1 MSRLRELMEEL
12 CPNGVEY
19 VPLWSVTIW
28 DKKFNAV
35 ERDKQPIVENYRYL
49 LANDLFLMEVDKG
62 DVFLLSTGERTGW
75 TTEELAG
82 EYLKE
87 GEVVSIP
94 WGKSRDVTDCIKYY
108 KGKFVTADNR
118 IATSNDI
125 TKLSNRYLYYWMM
138 SQGKVIDTFY
148 RGSGIKHPDMAKVLN
163 MQIPI
168 PPLAI
173 QNEIVKLLDNF
184 TELTAELTAELTLRK
199 KQYNFYRDS
208 LLNFV
213 RVDDTIVQTDR
224 QTDRQLQRISKFGLW
239 RKTHHI
245 EWKSLRDVSVRISSG
260 GTPRKTNSA
269 YYNGGTIPWLRTQ
282 EVEFNYIEKVSSFIT
297 EEGLRNSSAKWI
309 PAHCVI
315 VAISGATAGRSAV
328 NNIPVTTNQHCCNIE
343 VNEEMV
349 EYKYV
354 FYWVKSQY
362 EKLKGLGRG
371 ARADLSAEIIANYP
385 IPVPTLE
392 VQQKIVSILDRF
404 DTLCN
409 DLTSGLPAEIAARK
423 KQYEHYRDRLLTF
436 PRSNG

>member
-12 CPNGVEY
+12 CPDGVEY

-49 LANDLFLMEVDKG
+49 LANDLFLMEVGKG

-75 TTEELAG
+75 TTKELAG

-138 SQGKVIDTFY
+138 SQGKLIDTFY

-173 QNEIVKLLDNF
+173 QNEIVKLLDDF
-184 TELTAELTAELTLRK
+184 TELTAELTEQLMTELTLRK

-213 RVDDTIVQTDR
+213 RMDDTIVQTDR
-224 QTDRQLQRISKFGLW
+224 QTDRQTSSKN
-239 RKTHHI
+239 K
-245 EWKSLRDVSVRISSG
+245 
-260 GTPRKTNSA
+260 
-269 YYNGGTIPWLRTQ
+269 
-282 EVEFNYIEKVSSFIT
+282 
-297 EEGLRNSSAKWI
+297 
-309 PAHCVI
+309 
-315 VAISGATAGRSAV
+315 
-328 NNIPVTTNQHCCNIE
+328 
-343 VNEEMV
+343 
-349 EYKYV
+349 
-354 FYWVKSQY
+354 
-362 EKLKGLGRG
+362 
-371 ARADLSAEIIANYP
+371 
-385 IPVPTLE
+385 
-392 VQQKIVSILDRF
+392 
-404 DTLCN
+404 
-409 DLTSGLPAEIAARK
+409 
-423 KQYEHYRDRLLTF
+423 
-436 PRSNG
+436 

>member
-1 MSRLRELMEEL
+1 MSRLRELMEEF
-12 CPNGVEY
+12 CPGGVEY
-19 VPLWSVTIW
+19 KKLGEIAEIIRGNGLQKKDFVDQGIGCIHYGQIYTRYGAFADRTLTYVTPQLAATLKTVSNGDLVVAITSE
-28 DKKFNAV
+28 NV
-35 ERDKQPIVENYRYL
+35 EDVCKCVAWLGEDDIVTGGHAAIVKHKQNPKYL
-49 LANDLFLMEVDKG
+49 AYLFQ
-62 DVFLLSTGERTGW
+62 
-75 TTEELAG
+75 TEDFFRQKRK
-82 EYLKE
+82 Y
-87 GEVVSIP
+87 VV
-94 WGKSRDVTDCIKYY
+94 GT
-108 KGKFVTADNR
+108 
-118 IATSNDI
+118 
-125 TKLSNRYLYYWMM
+125 
-138 SQGKVIDTFY
+138 KVIEMSP
-148 RGSGIKHPDMAKVLN
+148 RKLAEII
-163 MQIPI
+163 IPV
-168 PPLAI
+168 PPLEI

-224 QTDRQLQRISKFGLW
+224 QTDRQVQRISKFGLW

-245 EWKSLRDVSVRISSG
+245 EWKRLRDVSVRISSG

-385 IPVPTLE
+385 IPVPPLE
-392 VQQKIVSILDRF
+392 VQQKIASILDRF

-436 PRSNG
+436 PRSKLEERS